1 MVKNFFRNISDYFVA
16 DVAMDLGTANTLVYV
31 KNQGIVLNEPSVVAI
46 SNNGNG
52 FGPPVAVGLEAK
64 QMYGRT
70 HNKLKTIRPM
80 KDGVIADFEITN
92 EMIKYFIQKIL
103 RNYRFIKPRMVVG
116 IPTCITQVEKKAVI
130 DAATMSGVRNV
141 YLIEEPMAAAIG
153 VGIPVHKAE
162 GNMVIDIGGG
172 TTDVA
177 VTSLSAIAY
186 GESIRVAGDELDESI
201 LRHMRLQHNL
211 SIGIFE
217 AERVKIQIG
226 SAYPVN
232 PPMSTE
238 VRGLNIQTGVPT
250 SLVVTD
256 EEIREAMREP
266 ISAIITV
273 LMRALEKTPP
283 ELSADIY
290 SNGIYLTGGG
300 ALIRGLDKLI
310 EESTN
315 LKTYIP
321 DEPLTS
327 IVKGAGIVLD
337 NFPEMRKVCIN

>member
-1 MVKNFFRNISDYFVA
+1 MVRNFFKNISEYFVN
-16 DVAMDLGTANTLVYV
+16 DIAMDLGTANTLFYI
-31 KNQGIVLNEPSVVAI
+31 KNKGIVLNEPSVVAV
-46 SNNGNG
+46 SKNGNG
-52 FGPPVAVGLEAK
+52 FGQVEEVGLEAK
-64 QMYGRT
+64 KMYGRT
-70 HNKLKTIRPM
+70 HNKLQTIRPM

-92 EMIKYFIQKIL
+92 KMIRYFIEKIL
-103 RNYRFIKPRMVVG
+103 TNYRFIKPRMVVG

-130 DAATMSGVRNV
+130 DAAIMAGVREV
-141 YLIEEPMAAAIG
+141 YLVEEPMAAAIG

-186 GESIRVAGDELDESI
+186 GESIRVAGDEMDESI
-201 LRHMRLQHNL
+201 LRYMRLQHHLN
-211 SIGIFE
+211 IGIFE

-226 SAYPVN
+226 SAYPMK
-232 PPMSTE
+232 PSLTTE
-238 VRGLNIQTGVPT
+238 VRGLNIKTGIPT
-250 SLVVTD
+250 SITIND
-256 EEIREAMREP
+256 EEIREAMKEP
-266 ISAIITV
+266 VAAVITV

-310 EESTN
+310 EETTN
-315 LKTYIP
+315 LKTFVP
-321 DEPLTS
+321 NEPLIS
-327 IVKGAGIVLD
+327 IVKGVGMVLD
-337 NFPEMRKVCIN
+337 NFDEMRKVCIN